1 MAQHRQAPR
10 QFKEEPGHDS
20 VSATFFFFFSCHGHS
35 THHRPFRHCLVI
47 GQATAPCGSSAGS
60 LTGLTGSAEI
70 PSAAFCAYR
79 LLGISLS
86 RRVYRSRDEVDIEKT
101 PHASRFRDFPCS
113 PNPGRAL
120 QLFQKTACRCRI
132 PGRERMRCGNYRGAN
147 LFHQQP
153 GLRVACDRGRRR
165 GTQRASAL
173 KGDAL
178 HGQGSS
184 MMFWGLPAAQRSN
197 PCS

>member
-20 VSATFFFFFSCHGHS
+20 VSATLFFFLLFLAMQHS
-35 THHRPFRHCLVI
+35 THHRRFRHCLVI
-47 GQATAPCGSSAGS
+47 GQAITPCGSSAGS
-60 LTGLTGSAEI
+60 LTDPTEISRAALRVPRARDKSISTRVRQPRRGL
-70 PSAAFCAYR
+70 
-79 LLGISLS
+79 
-86 RRVYRSRDEVDIEKT
+86 RSRKP

-113 PNPGRAL
+113 TNPGPAL

-173 KGDAL
+173 QGDAL